1 MYPGIWAHLAEEFT
15 ADARE
20 RKAHFTVPREFI
32 VTDDMPRTPTGKLL
46 KGRLMTRYAEE
57 SA

>member
-1 MYPGIWAHLAEEFT
+1 MYPGTWAHLAEELT
-15 ADARE
+15 AHAHE

-32 VTDDMPRTPTGKLL
+32 VADDMPRTPTGKLV
-46 KGRLMTRYAEE
+46 KGRLKARYAEE